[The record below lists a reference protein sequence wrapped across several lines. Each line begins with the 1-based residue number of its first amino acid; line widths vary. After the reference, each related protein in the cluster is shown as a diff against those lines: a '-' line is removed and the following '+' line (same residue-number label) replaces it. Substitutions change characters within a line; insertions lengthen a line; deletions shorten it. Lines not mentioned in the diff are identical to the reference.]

1 MTYQPPLADMRF
13 VLESIGGLQEVA
25 ALPGFDPEMGEMAS
39 PVLAEAG
46 RLAAEV
52 LAPLNQVG
60 DQNPPVLENG
70 VVRTTPGFRDA
81 YRRFAEGGWMGLVFP
96 EEHGGQNLPWL
107 VNTAVAEIWNAANMS
122 FELCPLLTQAG
133 IEALLHHGTEE
144 QKQVYLPR
152 LVSGEWTGAMCLT
165 EPQAGTDVGALRTR
179 AERHGD
185 HYRLRGQKIYITFG
199 DHDLTDNIIHFVL
212 ARLPDAPAGTRGISL
227 FLVPKF
233 LPNDDGSPGRRNDMR
248 CLKLEEKLGI
258 HASPTC
264 VMSYGDDEGAVGF
277 LIGEEHA
284 GMRCMFTMMNNA
296 RLAVGH
302 EGLGLAER
310 AYQGALTYARERTQG
325 RRRIIEYADVR
336 RMLLTMRAEIAA
348 MRALCYWTAAFVDR
362 SVREPDPEARRLAS
376 DRVALLTPIVKGWCT
391 DLAQEI
397 ARDAVQVHGGMG
409 FIEQTGAAQHY
420 RDAKILSIYE
430 GTNGI
435 QAMDLVGR
443 KLTIADGELPWRL
456 FAELRGELGRA
467 APDLASALGSALE
480 ALEAATRHLQSADDE
495 ARGAAA
501 TAFLR
506 LFGHTLGGFLLARG
520 AAAASDEAGSDW
532 PGLARFYVR
541 HLLPPAVGLLPVITA
556 GGAELDPELLAA

>member
-1 MTYQPPLADMRF
+1 MWAPCA
-13 VLESIGGLQEVA
+13 
-25 ALPGFDPEMGEMAS
+25 PGQSAT
-39 PVLAEAG
+39 A
-46 RLAAEV
+46 
-52 LAPLNQVG
+52 
-60 DQNPPVLENG
+60 
-70 VVRTTPGFRDA
+70 TT
-81 YRRFAEGGWMGLVFP
+81 
-96 EEHGGQNLPWL
+96 
-107 VNTAVAEIWNAANMS
+107 
-122 FELCPLLTQAG
+122 
-133 IEALLHHGTEE
+133 
-144 QKQVYLPR
+144 
-152 LVSGEWTGAMCLT
+152 TGSA
-165 EPQAGTDVGALRTR
+165 
-179 AERHGD
+179 
-185 HYRLRGQKIYITFG
+185 GQKIYITFG

-233 LPNDDGSPGRRNDMR
+233 LPNEDGSLGRRNDMR

-310 AYQGALTYARERTQG
+310 AYQGALAYARERSQG

-376 DRVALLTPIVKGWCT
+376 ERVALLTPIVKAWCT

-409 FIEQTGAAQHY
+409 FIEETGAAQHY

-467 APDLASALGSALE
+467 PPDLASGLGIGAGSAGGRDP
-480 ALEAATRHLQSADDE
+480 ASAGGRRRGARRCRHGRSSGSSGTRWAASCSPGVRRRRATR
-495 ARGAAA
+495 RGRTGRASRASTCA
-501 TAFLR
+501 TSCRRPWVFCL
-506 LFGHTLGGFLLARG
+506 
-520 AAAASDEAGSDW
+520 
-532 PGLARFYVR
+532 
-541 HLLPPAVGLLPVITA
+541 
-556 GGAELDPELLAA
+556 